1 MRLCFFG
8 DSFVAGAGDDA
19 ALGWPGRLTAWA
31 RRAGVDVTAY
41 NLGVRRD
48 TSSDIAARWGLE
60 AAARLPAEFER
71 RLAFSFGANDCVLDE
86 HGAPRVAHEQALAN
100 AESILSQAR
109 GVAPTLMLGPA
120 PIADD
125 PAAGARIMRLS
136 GDLEG
141 VCADLGV
148 PYLPIF
154 DHLMNC
160 EIWMDEARSG
170 DGAHP
175 NSGGY
180 AALAEFIGEWPAFR
194 KWIRAAG

>member
-31 RRAGVDVTAY
+31 RCAGVDVTAY

-48 TSSDIAARWGLE
+48 TSSDIAARWGAE
-60 AAARLPAEFER
+60 AVARLPADFER

-86 HGAPRVAHEQALAN
+86 HGASRVAHEQALAN

-109 GVAPTLMLGPA
+109 GVAPTIMIGPA

-125 PAAGARIMRLS
+125 PATGARIMRLS
-136 GDLEG
+136 EDLEG
-141 VCADLGV
+141 VCAGLGV
-148 PYLPIF
+148 AYLPIF
-154 DHLMNC
+154 GHLMNC
-160 EIWMDEARSG
+160 EIWMEEARRG

-180 AALAEFIGEWPAFR
+180 AALAEFIGAWPAFR
-194 KWIRAAG
+194 QWIRAA